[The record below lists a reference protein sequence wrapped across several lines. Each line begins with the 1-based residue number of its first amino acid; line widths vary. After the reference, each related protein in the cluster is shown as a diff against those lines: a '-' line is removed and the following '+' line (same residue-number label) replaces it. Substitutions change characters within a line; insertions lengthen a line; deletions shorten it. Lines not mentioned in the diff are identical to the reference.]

1 LPSGTPGQ
9 SRDGLITFSLQNE
22 EEGRSP
28 SGSLAQ
34 DPEFATF
41 LEMPPRR
48 HRTVTPAGYL
58 YSSPDNPPKVQC
70 TMPQGAIDR
79 TGREVDHLRNLALR
93 MGGLS
98 ERILDKSLS
107 VLWERNTQL
116 AAEVMAD
123 DLEIDRI
130 DVEIDSAVL
139 SVLAL
144 RAPVASDLRETLAIK
159 TMATDLERVGDLAR
173 NIAGSAIRVV
183 ERSTQTPPA
192 DLRELAEDS
201 RRSLARA
208 LQAFAD
214 RDVVLARSI
223 LTDDESIDQA
233 EGQVIRKAISRIHE
247 EPGFARHEIDLIFIA
262 KNLERV
268 ADHATNIAEEVIL
281 AAESLN
287 LKHAGKLAI

>member
-1 LPSGTPGQ
+1 
-9 SRDGLITFSLQNE
+9 
-22 EEGRSP
+22 
-28 SGSLAQ
+28 
-34 DPEFATF
+34 
-41 LEMPPRR
+41 
-48 HRTVTPAGYL
+48 
-58 YSSPDNPPKVQC
+58 
-70 TMPQGAIDR
+70 MPQGAIDR

-192 DLRELAEDS
+192 DLRELAEES